1 MAGFEYG
8 SSGIDYFNRRNIP
21 DLAEKKKIYPLKE
34 DWKMKKNR
42 ILIITILVLVV
53 AAIAI
58 LAGNRYSTLSEGES
72 NFAIY
77 DTASVVGIFI
87 ADKNENEIYLERV
100 DKRWILNDKFETN
113 TRLVDIL
120 LGTLKKIKVKSPV
133 SLASH
138 DNVVRRMAAI
148 GKKVEI
154 YQMVY
159 RINILDKIKLF
170 RHKKLT
176 RVFYVGDA
184 TQNSLGT
191 YMLMEDAERPYI
203 VYLPSF
209 RGYISPRF
217 TPIPDDWKSHVIFNN
232 KLASIKSVSVEFG
245 REPAK
250 SFKVETADAA
260 GNFDLIKLET
270 NEKVTSYDTLRIL
283 NFLTSFRDLR
293 YESRL
298 NNLMSPVRI
307 DSVINSPT
315 LYEINLVGHN
325 GESTYVKIF
334 EKKVSTEKESNLLLR
349 NIPVDYDR
357 IYGLINDGDDFV
369 LLQFYVFD
377 KVLYPVSYYER

>member
-1 MAGFEYG
+1 
-8 SSGIDYFNRRNIP
+8 
-21 DLAEKKKIYPLKE
+21 
-34 DWKMKKNR
+34 MKKNR

-72 NFAIY
+72 DFAIH

-100 DKRWILNDKFETN
+100 DKRWLLNDKFETN

-217 TPIPDDWKSHVIFNN
+217 TPFPDDWKSHVIFNK
-232 KLASIKSVSVEFG
+232 KLASIKSVSIEFG

-250 SFKVETADAA
+250 SFKVEIADAA
-260 GNFDLIKLET
+260 GNYDLIKLET
-270 NEKVTSYDTLRIL
+270 NEKVTSYDTLKVL

-325 GESTYVKIF
+325 GDSTYVKIF
-334 EKKVSTEKESNLLLR
+334 EKKVSTEKETNLLLR

-357 IYGLINDGDDFV
+357 IYGLINDGGDFV
-369 LLQFYVFD
+369 LLQYYVFD
-377 KVLYPVSYYER
+377 KVLYPVSYYVH